1 MAYIKSA
8 LEIAMEKSKKIDKL
22 SSREMSEIK
31 QQKKID
37 EVLAKYYKDQ
47 IEADEL
53 WDHLKGISNK
63 LLINAQ
69 LNFIQSLTFQSNEYE
84 IEKRKKGILAVE
96 NLKEENQSS
105 DIELYFEQLSH
116 ILAEFKRNKEQL
128 MQSLQEELEKDP
140 QRRLQTLKQGN
151 QIVLKQLS
159 LEEAL
164 EQDQQLKENLKQLEL
179 QFNKKYDIVKE
190 KLSNTINPES

>member
-1 MAYIKSA
+1 VAHIKSA
-8 LEIAMEKSKKIDKL
+8 LEIAMEKSKNINKL
-22 SSREMSEIK
+22 SSQEMQEIK

-37 EVLAKYYKDQ
+37 DILAKYYKDH

-53 WDHLKGISNK
+53 WNYLKGISNK

-69 LNFIQSLTFQSNEYE
+69 QNFLQSLNFQSNEYE
-84 IEKRKKGILAVE
+84 IEKRKNGILAIE

-105 DIELYFEQLSH
+105 EIELYFEQLNK
-116 ILAEFKRNKEQL
+116 IVAEFKRNKEQL
-128 MQSLQEELEKDP
+128 MQNLQEELERDP

-151 QIVLKQLS
+151 QIVIKQLS

-164 EQDQQLKENLKQLEL
+164 EQDQQLKENLKQLEM
-179 QFNKKYDIVKE
+179 QFIKKYNIVKE
-190 KLSNTINPES
+190 KFSNAINIK

>member
-1 MAYIKSA
+1 
-8 LEIAMEKSKKIDKL
+8 MEKSKNINKL
-22 SSREMSEIK
+22 SSQEMQEIK

-37 EVLAKYYKDQ
+37 DILAKYYKDH

-53 WDHLKGISNK
+53 WNYLKGISNK

-69 LNFIQSLTFQSNEYE
+69 QNFLQSLNFQSNEYE
-84 IEKRKKGILAVE
+84 IEKRKNGILAIE

-105 DIELYFEQLSH
+105 EIELYFEQLNK
-116 ILAEFKRNKEQL
+116 IVAEFKRNKEQL
-128 MQSLQEELEKDP
+128 MQNLQEELERDP

-151 QIVLKQLS
+151 QIVIKQLS

-164 EQDQQLKENLKQLEL
+164 EQDQQLKENLKQLEM
-179 QFNKKYDIVKE
+179 QFIKKYNIVKE
-190 KLSNTINPES
+190 KFSNAINIK